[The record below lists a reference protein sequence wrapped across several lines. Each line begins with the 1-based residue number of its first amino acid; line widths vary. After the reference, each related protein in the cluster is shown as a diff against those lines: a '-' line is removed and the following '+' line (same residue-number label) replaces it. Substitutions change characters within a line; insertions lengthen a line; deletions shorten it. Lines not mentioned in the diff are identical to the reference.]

1 MIQTATQRAPTP
13 TAHSGISREP
23 AAAPAQVW
31 PHDRRRAMMAGTRPV
46 GQAERRRRQ
55 DNARQRPARR
65 RRRACGGG
73 DAGA

>member
-1 MIQTATQRAPTP
+1 MIQTATQRAPAA

-23 AAAPAQVW
+23 AAAPGQVW

-46 GQAERRRRQ
+46 GQAERRRRN
-55 DNARQRPARR
+55 NARQRPARR
-65 RRRACGGG
+65 RRRAVGGG

>member
-1 MIQTATQRAPTP
+1 MIQTATQRPPTP
-13 TAHSGISREP
+13 TGHSGISREP
-23 AAAPAQVW
+23 AAGPGQVW

-46 GQAERRRRQ
+46 DQTERRRRQ
-55 DNARQRPARR
+55 NNARRRPAYG

>member
-1 MIQTATQRAPTP
+1 MIQTAIQRASTP

-23 AAAPAQVW
+23 AAALAQVW
-31 PHDRRRAMMAGTRPV
+31 PHDRRRAMMAGTRPA

-55 DNARQRPARR
+55 NNARQRPARR
-65 RRRACGGG
+65 GRRACGGG